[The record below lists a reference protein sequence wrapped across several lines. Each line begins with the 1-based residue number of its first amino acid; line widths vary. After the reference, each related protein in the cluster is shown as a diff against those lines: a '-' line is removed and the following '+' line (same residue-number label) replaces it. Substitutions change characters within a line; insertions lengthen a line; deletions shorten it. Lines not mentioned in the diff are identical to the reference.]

1 VTSPAAW
8 LPDPTGK
15 HDHRWWDGD
24 RWTEHVADAGQ
35 AAVDPLGPGEQPP
48 APSEGPSNASEGTE
62 AATEASGGWADGG
75 RADAGGEEQRGSTP
89 SDAGSDARDTE
100 PVWDQPDAGTPS
112 AGGTPPAWGEQGQP
126 GGSGGFQG
134 LPQGWDQGQ
143 QQGSGQQ
150 PGGWGQQGQQQGS
163 GQQPGGWGQQGQ
175 QQDWGQQGQPQDW
188 GQQPAWSQQ
197 GAPGGWGQP
206 TPTGRNDGVAVAAL
220 IIGIL
225 SLLVAWIPF
234 IGLIGALGGIVA
246 LILGFV
252 ARGRIKRTGASGN
265 GMALTGIITGIVA
278 LLLGALITIG
288 LVVLGGDLFGESF
301 RSYAECIE
309 ETGDEAFCEEQLQQD
324 LFDRFGD

>member
-1 VTSPAAW
+1 MTSPAAW

-35 AAVDPLGPGEQPP
+35 AAVDPLAPGEQPP
-48 APSEGPSNASEGTE
+48 APSDTPSTPSTGAEGTE
-62 AATEASGGWADGG
+62 AATEAAGGWPDGG
-75 RADAGGEEQRGSTP
+75 QTGAGGGEEPGTTP
-89 SDAGSDARDTE
+89 SSADTDARDTG
-100 PVWDQPDAGTPS
+100 PVWDRPDAGTPS
-112 AGGTPPAWGEQGQP
+112 TGGTPPVWGEQGQQ
-126 GGSGGFQG
+126 GGGGFQG
-134 LPQGWDQGQ
+134 QPQGWDQGQPQGWDQGQ
-143 QQGSGQQ
+143 QQG
-150 PGGWGQQGQQQGS
+150 W
-163 GQQPGGWGQQGQ
+163 
-175 QQDWGQQGQPQDW
+175 DQQGQPQGWD
-188 GQQPAWSQQ
+188 QRPAWSQQ
-197 GAPGGWGQP
+197 GAQGGWGQP

-288 LVVLGGDLFGESF
+288 LFVLGGDLFGESF

-309 ETGDEAFCEEQLQQD
+309 ETGDEALCQEQLEQD
-324 LFDRFGD
+324 LFDQLGD